1 MTTPTI
7 QIKQELDRKLAQIR
21 NHPDYSPEAKRRY
34 IAEAFEEAQAE
45 YGEAIETQE
54 REIQE
59 RAGKAER
66 AVFEHRYPYATSDV
80 EKAQLRAARRGAYD
94 GVYRSVSSAKDP
106 GQAQEELTRLLE
118 RAERSGDPERAT
130 AVYHVATEKGVRNV
144 ADSYLEGRPE
154 ERKRWEGYVSARTE
168 AESTER
174 RLGRA
179 MGFGL
184 MRPPELDANF
194 GGSPA
199 AMRG

>member
-1 MTTPTI
+1 
-7 QIKQELDRKLAQIR
+7 
-21 NHPDYSPEAKRRY
+21 
-34 IAEAFEEAQAE
+34 
-45 YGEAIETQE
+45 
-54 REIQE
+54 
-59 RAGKAER
+59 
-66 AVFEHRYPYATSDV
+66 VFEHRYPYATSDV

-94 GVYRSVSSAKDP
+94 GVYGAVASAEDP
-106 GQAQEELTRLLE
+106 ARGEEELARLLK
-118 RAERSGDPERAT
+118 RAERTGDEELAG
-130 AVYHVATEKGVRNV
+130 AVYHVATEKGIRNV

-154 ERKRWEGYVSARTE
+154 ERKRWEGYVAARTE

-174 RLGRA
+174 KLGHA